1 MPTHLRELLRRDG
14 ILVIPAV
21 YDALSAKIAERL
33 GFKAVGLGGFLVAAS
48 RLGLPDVG
56 YLTMSEMVE
65 AVRAMAGAVGIP
77 LLADGDTGY
86 GNPLNVRRTVQ
97 EYEAAGAQGIVLED
111 QVWPKKCGH
120 IPGPRQVVSLDEHLK
135 KLEAALEARRDAR
148 TLIIAR
154 TDARGPL
161 GFDEAIRR
169 ARAYQKL
176 GVDGVFIEALQSL
189 EEVRRAPAELP
200 GVVLVA
206 NMFAAGKTPLCTSK
220 ELEGFGYKIAL
231 WVTDALWAAAKAVK
245 EVLETLRDEG
255 TTVRVRDRLMG
266 FDEYFDLVGLPEHQ
280 RLESRYAP

>member
-1 MPTHLRELLRRDG
+1 
-14 ILVIPAV
+14 
-21 YDALSAKIAERL
+21 
-33 GFKAVGLGGFLVAAS
+33 
-48 RLGLPDVG
+48 LGLPDVG

-65 AVRAMAGAVGIP
+65 ACRAMAGAVGIP
-77 LLADGDTGY
+77 VLADGDTGY

-97 EYEAAGAQGIVLED
+97 EYEAAGAQAIFLED

-135 KLEAALEARRDAR
+135 KLEAALEARRDLR

-154 TDARGPL
+154 TDSRGPL

-169 ARAYQKL
+169 ARAYQKA
-176 GVDGVFIEALQSL
+176 GVDGVFIEALQTL

-200 GVVLVA
+200 GVTLVSH
-206 NMFAAGKTPLCTSK
+206 MFSRGKTPLCTVA
-220 ELEGFGYKIAL
+220 ELEGFGYKIVL

-255 TTVRVRDRLMG
+255 TTARVHNRLMG
-266 FDEYFDLVGLPEHQ
+266 FEEYFDLVGLPKHQ
-280 RLESRYAP
+280 RLEARYAPNASERVEVLGKTGPSPPSGQ

>member
-97 EYEAAGAQGIVLED
+97 EYEAGGPSPPPHAEPAGGLERA
-111 QVWPKKCGH
+111 H
-120 IPGPRQVVSLDEHLK
+120 RREH
-135 KLEAALEARRDAR
+135 
-148 TLIIAR
+148 
-154 TDARGPL
+154 GPL
-161 GFDEAIRR
+161 TFILSPPEGER
-169 ARAYQKL
+169 A
-176 GVDGVFIEALQSL
+176 G
-189 EEVRRAPAELP
+189 
-200 GVVLVA
+200 
-206 NMFAAGKTPLCTSK
+206 
-220 ELEGFGYKIAL
+220 
-231 WVTDALWAAAKAVK
+231 
-245 EVLETLRDEG
+245 
-255 TTVRVRDRLMG
+255 
-266 FDEYFDLVGLPEHQ
+266 
-280 RLESRYAP
+280 